1 MLVTITNTSGRVINK
16 LDSYNGAT
24 GGVRLDALPFPFGQV
39 TDLAIAGNKQLPMHP
54 SDLGYKTNPNEPFA
68 AWSDFQTAIKRN
80 IISVVIAD
88 QLLMSPYGAFD
99 ERFMIEV
106 G

>member
-24 GGVRLDALPFPFGQV
+24 GGVRLDALPYPFGQV
-39 TDLAIAGNKQLPMHP
+39 TDLAIAGTKQLPMHP
-54 SDLGYKTNPNEPFA
+54 ADLSHKGNPNEPFE
-68 AWSDFQTAIKRN
+68 AWSDFQTATKRG

-88 QLLMSPYGAFD
+88 QTLMTPYGAFD
-99 ERFMIEV
+99 ELFFIQV